1 MGAALVLPGFLVVTI
16 LLVGAAMSPAL
27 GWRAMGLV
35 LPFAAVGGT
44 WLAIGPLRV
53 RGVRV
58 ILHQRGLIVSTR
70 RTRDV
75 ILFSTVRDVW
85 WDGLSTFAY
94 GARIAGLRLVDDR
107 SRPHIVPVGLD
118 RGDEVIRWV
127 ERHCTEPLTAEA
139 RAALQGG
146 ETLTFGAVS
155 FDREHLCF
163 RKVRVPW
170 GRIRLVRLLPGRVA
184 FFRSLPV
191 FPWRSVRLDRVPHPS
206 LFVRLLRDVARNV
219 EIYPP
224 SSRSRVD
231 R

>member
-94 GARIAGLRLVDDR
+94 GARIAASD
-107 SRPHIVPVGLD
+107 
-118 RGDEVIRWV
+118 W
-127 ERHCTEPLTAEA
+127 LTTA
-139 RAALQGG
+139 
-146 ETLTFGAVS
+146 
-155 FDREHLCF
+155 
-163 RKVRVPW
+163 
-170 GRIRLVRLLPGRVA
+170 
-184 FFRSLPV
+184 
-191 FPWRSVRLDRVPHPS
+191 
-206 LFVRLLRDVARNV
+206 VARTL
-219 EIYPP
+219 
-224 SSRSRVD
+224 SRSASTAATK
-231 R
+231 